1 VADSTS
7 DKGARL
13 TLEQPQWTLNFDTKF
28 KLELSH
34 NA

>member
-1 VADSTS
+1 MDSTS
-7 DKGARL
+7 DMGEWL
-13 TLEQPQWTLNFDTKF
+13 TLEQPQWTLNLDTKF